1 MLPARQ
7 GGFTGHVPVYRT
19 DICSGIPPPKIA
31 LVTAIYREK
40 GNFCRMIQQWRV
52 VRFQSRGGSASLM
65 GLKAIVGD
73 GHNIVLSIEF
83 GGGLPML
90 YTHKC
95 GSPIPEVNI
104 E

>member
-1 MLPARQ
+1 
-7 GGFTGHVPVYRT
+7 
-19 DICSGIPPPKIA
+19 
-31 LVTAIYREK
+31 
-40 GNFCRMIQQWRV
+40 
-52 VRFQSRGGSASLM
+52 M
-65 GLKAIVGD
+65 GLKAMVGD